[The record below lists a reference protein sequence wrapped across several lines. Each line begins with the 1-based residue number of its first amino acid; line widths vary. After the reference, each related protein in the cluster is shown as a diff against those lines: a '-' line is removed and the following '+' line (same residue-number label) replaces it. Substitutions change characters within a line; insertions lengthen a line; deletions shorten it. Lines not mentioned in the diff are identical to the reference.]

1 MSCLADDLPTR
12 EAPPAPASKAPVTSL
27 TTTKVDGVH
36 TDLAVTNFS
45 DRLFVVVGILLFLNN
60 IQAITFDLS
69 QVSQLGKLGT
79 IVEARREKAQSDKGD
94 EGAGAGRPVYQVN
107 FLTCR

>member
-36 TDLAVTNFS
+36 TDLAVTNYS
-45 DRLFVVVGILLFLNN
+45 DRLFVVVRICLLKQYSSNN
-60 IQAITFDLS
+60 IRPS

>member
-36 TDLAVTNFS
+36 TDLAVTNYS
-45 DRLFVVVGILLFLNN
+45 DRLFVVVGILLLNK
-60 IQAITFDLS
+60 IHAITLDLD
-69 QVSQLGKLGT
+69 
-79 IVEARREKAQSDKGD
+79 R
-94 EGAGAGRPVYQVN
+94 
-107 FLTCR
+107 